1 MRKVSLFFGVLFLNI
16 IKKNNPFIEDLICF
30 FYKSLIIWTLNFRN
44 NTINNSKSPKKMNK
58 FFVTY
63 YLYSI
68 LNHLKFNMIDIYM
81 IFHHMLVLNFLIRDK
96 YPSNQINFIHG
107 NLILADYLNVISPI
121 YCDMMNISGKD
132 RNKFR
137 IFSDLF
143 FILYKSI
150 FILMYILIDKKMG
163 NSAFFKYHFLCNV
176 FAMYFKINKI
186 YIE

>member
-1 MRKVSLFFGVLFLNI
+1 
-16 IKKNNPFIEDLICF
+16 
-30 FYKSLIIWTLNFRN
+30 
-44 NTINNSKSPKKMNK
+44 MNK

-81 IFHHMLVLNFLIRDK
+81 IFHHMLVLNFLVRDK
-96 YPSNQINFIHG
+96 YSSNQINFIHG

-121 YCDMMNISGKD
+121 YCDMMNISGKN

-143 FILYKSI
+143 FILYKSV
-150 FILMYILIDKKMG
+150 FIPYMYILINKKKMG
-163 NSAFFKYHFLCNV
+163 
-176 FAMYFKINKI
+176 
-186 YIE
+186 

>member
-1 MRKVSLFFGVLFLNI
+1 
-16 IKKNNPFIEDLICF
+16 
-30 FYKSLIIWTLNFRN
+30 
-44 NTINNSKSPKKMNK
+44 
-58 FFVTY
+58 
-63 YLYSI
+63 
-68 LNHLKFNMIDIYM
+68 M
-81 IFHHMLVLNFLIRDK
+81 IFHHILVLNFLIRDK

-143 FILYKSI
+143 FILYKRI
-150 FILMYILIDKKMG
+150 FIPYMYILIDKKKWG
-163 NSAFFKYHFLCNV
+163 NSDIFLNIILCNV
-176 FAMYFKINKI
+176 FAMYFKMNKI